1 MFGGVADAAVLPKG
15 YAMRPM
21 NQAPAFLIAALGTGF
36 ASSASLA
43 GVNLVTNGSFETGN
57 FLGWSVP
64 PNIFLPDPNAQGFWV
79 AGGGGS
85 EGEHFAALSSTN
97 LRFITQILPTTAG
110 QDYVLTFWMRRP
122 DNFPGTFQVRFEG
135 QVVLS
140 TGAPLPDGLNWFQFT
155 VPLHANINGSFIEF
169 GQHAFP
175 AYYGLDDIRVVPIP
189 SPSAA
194 PLLLLG
200 SVVGL
205 RRRRC

>member
-1 MFGGVADAAVLPKG
+1 
-15 YAMRPM
+15 MRPV
-21 NQAPAFLIAALGTGF
+21 NQVSVTLIAAILGCCLCPSG
-36 ASSASLA
+36 SLA

>member
-1 MFGGVADAAVLPKG
+1 
-15 YAMRPM
+15 
-21 NQAPAFLIAALGTGF
+21 
-36 ASSASLA
+36 
-43 GVNLVTNGSFETGN
+43 
-57 FLGWSVP
+57 
-64 PNIFLPDPNAQGFWV
+64 
-79 AGGGGS
+79 
-85 EGEHFAALSSTN
+85 
-97 LRFITQILPTTAG
+97 
-110 QDYVLTFWMRRP
+110 
-122 DNFPGTFQVRFEG
+122 
-135 QVVLS
+135 
-140 TGAPLPDGLNWFQFT
+140 LNWFQFT

>member
-1 MFGGVADAAVLPKG
+1 MERPVVVLSSAVLCVFTLHTP
-15 YAMRPM
+15 
-21 NQAPAFLIAALGTGF
+21 ALGGN
-36 ASSASLA
+36 
-43 GVNLVTNGSFETGN
+43 NLVTNGGFETGN
-57 FLGWSVP
+57 FFGWTVP
-64 PNIFLPDPNAQGFWV
+64 PNIFPPNSGAQLFGI
-79 AGGGGS
+79 AADGGS
-85 EGEHFAALSSTN
+85 DGQFYAVLSSTN
-97 LRFITQILPTTAG
+97 LRFISQILPTTAG
-110 QDYVLTFWMRRP
+110 QDYELTFWMRRP

-175 AYYGLDDIRVVPIP
+175 AYHYLDNVRVVPVP
-189 SPSAA
+189 APSAA

-200 SVVGL
+200 SVVAL

>member
-1 MFGGVADAAVLPKG
+1 MSRMERPVVVLSSAVLCVFTLHTP
-15 YAMRPM
+15 
-21 NQAPAFLIAALGTGF
+21 ALGGN
-36 ASSASLA
+36 
-43 GVNLVTNGSFETGN
+43 NLVTNGNFETGN